1 MSLLFLGIVRFNK
14 LILTI
19 HAWRLSLCM
28 PVTLKPSRDFLLHLE
43 LELLLK
49 VVVLLAVMGLTLF
62 HCSFTLPELCCFG
75 C

>member
-1 MSLLFLGIVRFNK
+1 
-14 LILTI
+14 
-19 HAWRLSLCM
+19 M